1 MARTDRSRSLE
12 RLAKALRPPPVEEFA
27 SALQECFDVAVRE
40 GAREGAQ
47 EAMNRIEPRLDR
59 VRTSTCGPI
68 VAMARRPIPFS
79 PSMGRIALLA
89 SCAGDERAPD

>member
-59 VRTSTCGPI
+59 IATRLDRQDDTLRLMWKQMKGNGKLPI
-68 VAMARRPIPFS
+68 
-79 PSMGRIALLA
+79 
-89 SCAGDERAPD
+89 DD

>member
-59 VRTSTCGPI
+59 IDTRLDRQDDTLRLMWKQMKGNGKLPI
-68 VAMARRPIPFS
+68 
-79 PSMGRIALLA
+79 
-89 SCAGDERAPD
+89 DD